1 MSPSES
7 ELRAALRHGEGEGID
22 AGRVIAHAREI
33 RHSRRARWASVAAA
47 VIAVGAVGT
56 GTGLLINQQHT
67 GGPTSAQLNGPNET
81 AGTTPGRAAGT
92 HSQATRIAPGPLNDA
107 AHIPCPARPPRL
119 MLPGGGSPG
128 QFGSSASLF
137 SGPVEAVKVC
147 GYSVLGTTSSP
158 TQHTVLTGEHAT
170 ELAASLDAASTRLLP
185 ILCPVP
191 ADATTTLVVIG
202 ASRSGTA
209 MAPVVVPLTCNGR
222 VTNGTAVR
230 YNWRPPATVAP
241 LLPLGA
247 MPSTGVPGG
256 TVTMQPTAPPGGR
269 VSGSPLH

>member
-7 ELRAALRHGEGEGID
+7 ELRAALRHGEGEAVNAAAI
-22 AGRVIAHAREI
+22 IAHAEQL
-33 RHSRRARWASVAAA
+33 RRQRRVRLGSIAAA
-47 VIAVGAVGT
+47 MVTVAVIGT
-56 GTGLLINQQHT
+56 GGALVWTGHRF
-67 GGPTSAQLNGPNET
+67 GPKLYADN
-81 AGTTPGRAAGT
+81 TPAAPAAGQ
-92 HSQATRIAPGPLNDA
+92 SPSASPSGSIASGPLNDA
-107 AHIPCPARPPRL
+107 ARIACPARPPRL

-185 ILCPVP
+185 IPCPVP

-230 YNWRPPATVAP
+230 YNWRPPATLAP